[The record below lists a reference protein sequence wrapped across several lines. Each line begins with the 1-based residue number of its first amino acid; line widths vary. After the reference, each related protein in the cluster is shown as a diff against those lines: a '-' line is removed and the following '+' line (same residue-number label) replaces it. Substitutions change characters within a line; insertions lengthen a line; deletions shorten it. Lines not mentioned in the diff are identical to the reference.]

1 MKLGLSSCS
10 KPFGEALFEA
20 YAAAGIAAMEI
31 SYHRPETDAMDFAQA
46 RRWAQAYGV
55 ELWSLH
61 LPFAPFNHIDPSRPS
76 LAEKTVDYFTQVMRR
91 ANGEA
96 GITRFI
102 VHPSAEPIPD
112 KDRALRM
119 ETAQKSLDRL
129 AVFADS
135 IGAVM
140 CVENLP
146 RTCLG
151 KNSDEML
158 TLLTANEAL
167 RVCFDTNHLLGEDFA
182 PFIEKLADKIV
193 TTHVSD
199 YDFVDECHWMPGE
212 GKLDWQRLYQTLQ
225 AAGYDG
231 VWLYELGFAPP
242 DDLPS
247 RTRDLTCEDF
257 AENARKIFCGEM
269 ISG

>member
-10 KPFGEALFEA
+10 KPFGEELFQA
-20 YAAAGIAAMEI
+20 YAAAGITAMEI
-31 SYHRPETDAMDFAQA
+31 SYHKPGTDALDFVQA
-46 RRWAQAYGV
+46 KKWAQTYGV

-61 LPFAPFNHIDPSRPS
+61 LPFMPFNVIDPSRPS
-76 LAEKTVDYFTQVMRR
+76 LAEKTVDYFLDLMRR
-91 ANGEA
+91 ANRQA
-96 GITRFI
+96 GIARFI

-112 KDRALRM
+112 QDRALRL
-119 ETAQKSLDRL
+119 ETAQRSLARM
-129 AVFADS
+129 AVAADE
-135 IGAVM
+135 IGATV

-158 TLLTANEAL
+158 ALLTAHDSL

-182 PFIEKLADKIV
+182 PFIEKLGKKIV

-199 YDFVDECHWMPGE
+199 YDFVDECHWLPGE

-225 AAGYDG
+225 AVGYDE

-247 RTRDLTCEDF
+247 RTEDLTCEDF
-257 AENARKIFCGEM
+257 AENARKIFSGEL
-269 ISG
+269 

>member
-10 KPFGEALFEA
+10 KPFSEELFQN

-31 SYHRPETDAMDFAQA
+31 SYHRAETDALDFAQA
-46 RRWAQAYGV
+46 KRWAQAHGV

-61 LPFAPFNHIDPSRPS
+61 LPFAPFNIIDPSRPS
-76 LAEKTVDYFTQVMRR
+76 LADKTVDYFIEVMRR

-112 KDRALRM
+112 SDRALRM
-119 ETAQKSLDRL
+119 ETSQRSLDRL
-129 AVFADS
+129 ATFADT
-135 IGAVM
+135 IGAVI

-151 KNSDEML
+151 NSSDEML
-158 TLLTANEAL
+158 TLLTANDSL

-182 PFIEKLADKIV
+182 PFIEKLGDKIV

-199 YDFVDECHWMPGE
+199 YDFEDECHWLPGE
-212 GKLDWQRLYQTLQ
+212 GRLDWQRLYQTLL
-225 AAGYDG
+225 ASGYDG

-242 DDLPS
+242 DDLPE
-247 RTRDLTCEDF
+247 RTKDLTCADF
-257 AENARKIFCGEM
+257 AENAKKIFNGTL
-269 ISG
+269 

>member
-1 MKLGLSSCS
+1 MKIGLSSCS
-10 KPFGEALFEA
+10 KAFGEELFQS

-31 SYHRPETDAMDFAQA
+31 SYHKAETDALDLAQA
-46 RRWAQAYGV
+46 KRWAQTYGV

-61 LPFAPFNHIDPSRPS
+61 LPFAPFNLIDISRPT
-76 LAEKTVDYFTQVMRR
+76 LADKTVDYFTEVMRR
-91 ANGEA
+91 AVGQA
-96 GITRFI
+96 GVTRFI

-112 KDRALRM
+112 NDRALRLQ
-119 ETAQKSLDRL
+119 TARRSLARM
-129 AVFADS
+129 AAFADS
-135 IGAVM
+135 VGAVI

-158 TLLTANEAL
+158 MLLQAHDSL

-182 PFIEKLADKIV
+182 PFIEKVGQRIV

-199 YDFVDECHWMPGE
+199 YDFVDECHWLPGE
-212 GKLDWQRLYQTLQ
+212 GKLDWQRLYHCLL

-242 DDLPS
+242 DDLPQ
-247 RTRDLTCEDF
+247 RTEDLTCEDF
-257 AENARKIFCGEM
+257 AENARRIFDGTL
-269 ISG
+269 